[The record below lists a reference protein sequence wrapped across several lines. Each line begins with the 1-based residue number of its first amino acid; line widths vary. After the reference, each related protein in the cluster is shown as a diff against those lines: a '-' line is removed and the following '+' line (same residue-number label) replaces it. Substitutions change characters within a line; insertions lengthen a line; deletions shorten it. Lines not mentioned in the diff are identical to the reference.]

1 MTSVAVGLFEQAD
14 TNAMAS
20 AMGVTYG
27 GHHGTL
33 GPTPVFGHRA
43 GRDAAAA
50 ARRGAALEMT
60 VPG

>member
-1 MTSVAVGLFEQAD
+1 MTSVAVGMFEQLD

-20 AMGVTYG
+20 AMGMTYG

-33 GPTPVFGHRA
+33 GPTPVA
-43 GRDAAAA
+43 MA
-50 ARRGAALEMT
+50 